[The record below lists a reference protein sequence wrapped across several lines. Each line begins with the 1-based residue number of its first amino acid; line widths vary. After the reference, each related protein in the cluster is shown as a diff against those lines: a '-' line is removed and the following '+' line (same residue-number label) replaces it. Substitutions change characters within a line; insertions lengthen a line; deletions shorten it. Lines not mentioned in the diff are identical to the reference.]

1 MHFYTHLQNEV
12 PTDYVSRVGPCLS
25 KPGAQMP
32 VPSCV
37 SVHAAKE
44 RAGLFSFPPELLPL
58 PFRERLVN
66 HVGSGRG
73 IWNSMQ
79 HSIFRRRAKKAG
91 NRPPDYELISLLGVT
106 REHLFRSLRLA
117 TRAEEM

>member
-1 MHFYTHLQNEV
+1 MHYMHFYTHLLNNV
-12 PTDYVSRVGPCLS
+12 PTDYVSSLS
-25 KPGAQMP
+25 KPAAQTP

-66 HVGSGRG
+66 HVGSGRPEFETACSTQFSG
-73 IWNSMQ
+73 GEL
-79 HSIFRRRAKKAG
+79 KK
-91 NRPPDYELISLLGVT
+91 
-106 REHLFRSLRLA
+106 REIVPTAS
-117 TRAEEM
+117 